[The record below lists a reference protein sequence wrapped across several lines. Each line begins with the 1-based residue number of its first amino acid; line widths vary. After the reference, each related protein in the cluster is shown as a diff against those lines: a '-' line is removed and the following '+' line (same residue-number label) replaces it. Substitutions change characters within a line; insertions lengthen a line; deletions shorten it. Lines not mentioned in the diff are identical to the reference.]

1 VNWARHE
8 RAELADLLATVGPDA
23 PTLCAGWSTRDLA
36 AHVVIRDRRPDAAAG
51 LVIKP
56 LAGHTAKVQHE
67 FTARPWDELV
77 AAVRT
82 GPPEWMPGAWPPVDR
97 AINTVEFFIHH
108 EDVRRAAST
117 WEPRPTDIGLEDD
130 LWRRLRLGARL
141 MARRAPAGVVLHRA
155 ADGEV
160 RAKAGEPAVT
170 VSGPPSELVLFVSG
184 RQGHAKVDVDGPD
197 DLAAQLRSAPLGL

>member
-1 VNWARHE
+1 
-8 RAELADLLATVGPDA
+8 
-23 PTLCAGWSTRDLA
+23 
-36 AHVVIRDRRPDAAAG
+36 
-51 LVIKP
+51 
-56 LAGHTAKVQHE
+56 HTAKVQHE

-82 GPPEWMPGAWPPVDR
+82 GPPEWMPWAWPPVDR